1 MEKEMETEKRTNQ
14 PLKKGL
20 VVLSDEDDFSTRP
33 FNRELIFRL
42 LAYLKPYKW
51 RVVAMIAAAL
61 TAIVTAL
68 ILPYLLKIGVDR
80 YIIGRHLEGL
90 GRIALIYAG
99 VSVLQYLG
107 LYYQGMMMIQ
117 IGQKAVFDLRQDLFE
132 HLQQLSMAFFDRQKA
147 GRIMIRVTN
156 DVNALEELLSSGVSS
171 AFADSFTLIGL
182 LGVMFWVD
190 WRLSLIIFLTLPITL
205 WVAIF
210 LRNKM
215 LDVSRMI
222 RSKLSAVNAN
232 LNESIQGIR
241 VTQAFAREGENARLF
256 EEINHK
262 HFKAAMRF
270 VPLNAFFWP
279 WIGFLNTLG
288 TASVLFTG
296 GFLLLYGWVTL
307 GTIAAF
313 MNYINR
319 FFQPIQNLSNLF
331 NIVSTAMASCE
342 RIFEL
347 MDLKPTVVDPEHPEP
362 IGEITGWVSFD
373 RVSFSYNSGETILED
388 FILDVKP
395 GEMIAIVGP
404 TGAGKSTII
413 NLFCRFYDSEAG
425 RVLIDGKDLRHVS
438 QTEYRKQIAVVLQ
451 DTFIFSGTVAE
462 NIRYGKPEA
471 SRKEVEAA
479 ARAVGIHDYIM
490 SLAQGYDSWVQERGS
505 SLSMGQRQLIAFARA
520 LLRNPKILILD
531 EATSSIDTKTEQELQ
546 IALERLLKGRTSF
559 IIAHRLSTI
568 RKADR
573 IIVVNDGK
581 IVEIGNHEE
590 LLGKGGM
597 YAELC
602 REQYR
607 AG

>member
-1 MEKEMETEKRTNQ
+1 MAIETKLTV
-14 PLKKGL
+14 KKGL
-20 VVLSDEDDFSTRP
+20 VILSDEEDDFAPRP
-33 FNRELIFRL
+33 FNRVLLFRL

-51 RVVAMIAAAL
+51 RVAGMVAAAL
-61 TAIVTAL
+61 TTIVTAL
-68 ILPYLLKIGVDR
+68 VLPYLIKIGIDR
-80 YIIGRHLEGL
+80 CIIGRDLERLGL
-90 GRIALIYAG
+90 VALVYAG
-99 VSVLQYLG
+99 VSILQYLSI
-107 LYYQGMMMIQ
+107 YCQGVMMIT
-117 IGQKAVFDLRQDLFE
+117 IGQKAIFDLRQDLFE
-132 HLQQLSMAFFDRQKA
+132 HLQFLSLSFFDRQKA

-182 LGVMFWVD
+182 LGVMFWID
-190 WRLSLIIFLTLPITL
+190 WRLSLIIFLTLPVTI

-210 LRNKM
+210 LRNRM
-215 LDVSRMI
+215 LDVSRRI

-232 LNESIQGIR
+232 LNESLQGIR
-241 VTQAFAREGENARLF
+241 VTQAFAREGENTRLF
-256 EEINHK
+256 EKINDE

-279 WIGFLNTLG
+279 WIGFLNTMG
-288 TASVLFTG
+288 NASVLLTG
-296 GFLLLYGWVTL
+296 GFLILHGWVTL

-319 FFQPIQNLSNLF
+319 FFQPIQNLSNLL

-347 MDLKPTVVDPEHPEP
+347 MDLKPAVTDPDPP
-362 IGEITGWVSFD
+362 VSLGIVTGRVSFD
-373 RVSFSYNSGETILED
+373 RVNFGYGSGESVLQDFALEAE
-388 FILDVKP
+388 P
-395 GEMIAIVGP
+395 GETIAIVGP

-413 NLFCRFYDSEAG
+413 NLLCRFYDPESG
-425 RVLIDGKDLRHVS
+425 RILIDGKDLRYVS

-462 NIRYGKPEA
+462 NIRYGKPGA
-471 SRKEVEAA
+471 SREEVEAA
-479 ARAVGIHDYIM
+479 ARVVGIHDYIV
-490 SLAQGYDSWVQERGS
+490 SLPQGYDSAVQERGS
-505 SLSMGQRQLIAFARA
+505 SLSVGQRQLIAFARA
-520 LLRNPKILILD
+520 LLRNPRILILD

-546 IALERLLKGRTSF
+546 LALGRLLKGRTSF

-568 RKADR
+568 RKADL
-573 IIVVNDGK
+573 IIVVSDGR
-581 IVEIGNHEE
+581 IVESGSHNE
-590 LLGKGGM
+590 LVDKGGV
-597 YAELC
+597 YATLC